1 MSCPLCAGRD
11 ENVIFQN
18 NFIKIVLVDDI
29 PGYIRIITQKH
40 IKEFSD
46 LSDKEAVKLTLLIKK
61 IEKILLKITKADKIN
76 IASLGNMVPH
86 MHIHII
92 PRYIND
98 PWWPNATFCEKIR
111 EFNYPGI
118 DFNSLKKEISACAKN
133 LYY

>member
-1 MSCPLCAGRD
+1 MSCPLCAGKD

-18 NFIKIVLVDDI
+18 NFIRIVLVDDI

-46 LSDKEAVKLTLLIKK
+46 LSDEEAVKLTLLIKK

-92 PRYIND
+92 PRYVND
-98 PWWPNATFCEKIR
+98 PWWPNSTFCEKIR
-111 EFNYPGI
+111 EFNYPDI
-118 DFNSLKKEISACAKN
+118 NFNSLKKEISACAKN
-133 LYY
+133 L